1 MEEGLKSSY
10 LCLWLLSSL
19 HKNRRNAARYF
30 PFLCQVTLAT
40 ATFICKLWGLEEN
53 MKSQIGTSLSLL
65 PPPPSHGLPP
75 LSLPTPLLALLIS
88 EMPRKSAPRQ
98 LSAPLDRNKSNVPI
112 SEQRRRRVL
121 QPLFTFL
128 ALTRLLTGD
137 RRVEKHQF
145 FWILTLMQTKKKSVP
160 GGERGGEK
168 AWEINKHRFDFHNM
182 C

>member
-1 MEEGLKSSY
+1 MPLASK
-10 LCLWLLSSL
+10 L
-19 HKNRRNAARYF
+19 AAQEQAKR
-30 PFLCQVTLAT
+30 
-40 ATFICKLWGLEEN
+40 
-53 MKSQIGTSLSLL
+53 SQILSLSLSSHL
-65 PPPPSHGLPP
+65 GNGNLYLQTVGAGGEHEISNRHLSLSAPPPPSHGLPP

-98 LSAPLDRNKSNVPI
+98 LCAPLDRNKSNVPI

-160 GGERGGEK
+160 GGKGEGRK
-168 AWEINKHRFDFHNM
+168 PGK
-182 C
+182 